1 MINKK
6 ELAEVKKKIEQYYY
20 IEKVIVW
27 KNEKLERLI
36 KRLEEI
42 DNDRNSATLPI
53 SLHTDLSAVK
63 YDGIGSKS
71 GTLPQ
76 SPMDREIEVIYTRL
90 DTAYCKTQNEIL
102 ELKIEIQKLEDEKEE
117 TAFYIHML
125 NEESKK
131 ILEYK
136 YKHKKSVTQVAFL
149 LHLSKS
155 TVCRSFQEIY
165 EWLYKM
171 MEYNGVFEKNVKQN
185 ETKLQQNETILQQIE
200 TKLGL
205 FL

>member
-1 MINKK
+1 MINK
-6 ELAEVKKKIEQYYY
+6 EEMEAVKKKIEKYYY

-27 KNEKLERLI
+27 KNEKLERLM
-36 KRLEEI
+36 KRLQEI
-42 DNDRNSATLPI
+42 DNDRNSAILPV
-53 SLHTDLSAVK
+53 SLNTDLQAVK

-71 GTLPQ
+71 GALPQ
-76 SPMDREIEVIYTRL
+76 SPMERNIEAIYNSL
-90 DTAYCKTQNEIL
+90 ESAYCRTQNEIVG
-102 ELKIEIQKLEDEKEE
+102 LKMEIQKLEDGQEE

-136 YKHKKSVTQVAFL
+136 YKCKKSVTQVAFL

-155 TVCRSFQEIY
+155 TICRSFQEIY

-185 ETKLQQNETILQQIE
+185 ETKTQQNE

-205 FL
+205 F

>member
-1 MINKK
+1 M
-6 ELAEVKKKIEQYYY
+6 EAVKQKIEQYYY

-71 GTLPQ
+71 GALSQ
-76 SPMDREIEVIYTRL
+76 SPMERNIEAIYNSL
-90 DTAYCKTQNEIL
+90 ESAYCRTQNEIVG
-102 ELKIEIQKLEDEKEE
+102 LKMEIQKLEDGQEE

-136 YKHKKSVTQVAFL
+136 YKYKKSVTQVAFL
-149 LHLSKS
+149 LHLSKL
-155 TVCRSFQEIY
+155 TMCRSFQEIY

-185 ETKLQQNETILQQIE
+185 ETKLQQNET
-200 TKLGL
+200 KLGL

>member
-1 MINKK
+1 M
-6 ELAEVKKKIEQYYY
+6 EAVKKKIEQYYY

-27 KNEKLERLI
+27 KNEKLERLR
-36 KRLEEI
+36 KRLQEI
-42 DNDRNSATLPI
+42 DNDRNSAILPV
-53 SLHTDLSAVK
+53 SLNTDLQAVK

-71 GTLPQ
+71 GALSQ
-76 SPMDREIEVIYTRL
+76 SPMERNIEAIYNSL
-90 DTAYCKTQNEIL
+90 ESAYCRTQNEIVG
-102 ELKIEIQKLEDEKEE
+102 LKMEIQKLEDGQEE

-131 ILEYK
+131 LLEYK
-136 YKHKKSVTQVAFL
+136 YKYKKSVTQVAFL
-149 LHLSKS
+149 LHLSKL
-155 TVCRSFQEIY
+155 TMCRSFQEIY

-185 ETKLQQNETILQQIE
+185 ETKLQQNET
-200 TKLGL
+200 KLGL